1 MNATR
6 VLEGRREGELLAFS
20 SVRRMTDTLSK
31 RCREQSW
38 VRTSVATLDRFRTMT
53 GYADLETL
61 REQALADPV
70 VAEGALA
77 SFAAALASYTESQV
91 SALAMGAK
99 IWFRL
104 NGIGVPWR
112 PLGGMSSSSI
122 LATIDQQG
130 IERVILLALIGSGL
144 QLAELLRLRV
154 GDVGSLDADGRL
166 IPDVEAD
173 PLAVQFIPRRGK
185 QVERVTFLTYQARQ
199 ALLAS
204 LEQRADKSAVG
215 AKHSNALHF
224 VPLRPLRSI
233 TDIHRTHALDL
244 DAPLLAE
251 SDGSQVTAQSIARA
265 RRRSRA
271 LIRAGS
277 EVNVTLCRATGDFFR
292 EWGLPGSRFVGPEEL
307 PMEEYR

>member
-6 VLEGRREGELLAFS
+6 VLEGRRESGLLAFS
-20 SVRRMTDTLSK
+20 SVRRMTDILSK

-38 VRTSVATLDRFRTMT
+38 VRTSVATLDRFRTMS

-104 NGIGVPWR
+104 NGIAVPWR

-204 LEQRADKSAVG
+204 LEQGADTSAIG
-215 AKHSNALHF
+215 AIHR
-224 VPLRPLRSI
+224 PLRPIRA
-233 TDIHRTHALDL
+233 IHRTHPLDL

-251 SDGSQVTAQSIARA
+251 SDGSPVTAQSVARA

-292 EWGLPGSRFVGPEEL
+292 EWGLPGSRFVGPEDL

>member
-6 VLEGRREGELLAFS
+6 VLAGRREGELLAFP
-20 SVRRMTDTLSK
+20 SVLRMTDILSK

-38 VRTSVATLDRFRTMT
+38 VRTSVATLDRFRTMS
-53 GYADLETL
+53 GHADLEAL

-77 SFAAALASYTESQV
+77 SFAAALAGYTESQV

-104 NGIGVPWR
+104 NGIAVPWR
-112 PLGGMSSSSI
+112 PLGGMSSSPI
-122 LATIDQQG
+122 LAAVDQQG

-166 IPDVEAD
+166 IPDIEAD
-173 PLAVQFIPRRGK
+173 PLAVQFTPRRGR
-185 QVERVTFLTYQARQ
+185 QVERITFLTYQARQ
-199 ALLAS
+199 ALFAS
-204 LEQRADKSAVG
+204 LEQRAINPASM
-215 AKHSNALHF
+215 HS
-224 VPLRPLRSI
+224 
-233 TDIHRTHALDL
+233 LDL
-244 DAPLLAE
+244 DAPLLAQ
-251 SDGSQVTAQSIARA
+251 SGGSKVTAESVARA

-271 LIRAGS
+271 LIQAGS
-277 EVNVTLCRATGDFFR
+277 EVNVTLCRTTGDFFR

>member
-6 VLEGRREGELLAFS
+6 VLAGRREGELLAFP
-20 SVRRMTDTLSK
+20 SVLRMTDILSK

-53 GYADLETL
+53 GHADLEAL

-70 VAEGALA
+70 MAEDALA
-77 SFAAALASYTESQV
+77 SFAAALAGYTESQV

-104 NGIGVPWR
+104 NGIVVPWR
-112 PLGGMSSSSI
+112 PLGGMSSSPI
-122 LATIDQQG
+122 LAAVDQQG

-144 QLAELLRLRV
+144 QLAELLRLRA

-166 IPDVEAD
+166 IPDIEAD
-173 PLAVQFIPRRGK
+173 PLAVQFTPRRGR
-185 QVERVTFLTYQARQ
+185 QVERITFLTYQARQ

-204 LEQRADKSAVG
+204 LEQGSINRAS
-215 AKHSNALHF
+215 
-224 VPLRPLRSI
+224 
-233 TDIHRTHALDL
+233 THPLDL
-244 DAPLLAE
+244 DAPLLAQ
-251 SDGSQVTAQSIARA
+251 SDGSKVTAESVARA

-271 LIRAGS
+271 LIRTGS
-277 EVNVTLCRATGDFFR
+277 EVNVTLCRTTGDFFR

-307 PMEEYR
+307 PMEEYL

>member
-6 VLEGRREGELLAFS
+6 VLAGRREGELLAFP
-20 SVRRMTDTLSK
+20 SVLRMTDILSQ

-38 VRTSVATLDRFRTMT
+38 VRTSVATLDRFRTMS
-53 GYADLETL
+53 GHADLEAL

-77 SFAAALASYTESQV
+77 SFAAALAGYTESQV

-104 NGIGVPWR
+104 NGIAVPWR
-112 PLGGMSSSSI
+112 PLGGKSSSPI
-122 LATIDQQG
+122 LAAVDQQG

-144 QLAELLRLRV
+144 QLAELLRLSV

-166 IPDVEAD
+166 IADIEAD
-173 PLAVQFIPRRGK
+173 PLAVRYTPRRGK
-185 QVERVTFLTYQARQ
+185 QIERITFLTYQARQ

-204 LEQRADKSAVG
+204 LQQD
-215 AKHSNALHF
+215 
-224 VPLRPLRSI
+224 
-233 TDIHRTHALDL
+233 TIHPLDL
-244 DAPLLAE
+244 DAPLIAQ
-251 SDGSQVTAQSIARA
+251 SDGSKVTAESVARA

-271 LIRAGS
+271 LIQAGS
-277 EVNVTLCRATGDFFR
+277 EVNVTLCRTTGDFFR
-292 EWGLPGSRFVGPEEL
+292 EWGLPGSHFEGPEEL
-307 PMEEYR
+307 NIEEYI

>member
-6 VLEGRREGELLAFS
+6 VLAGRREGELLAFP
-20 SVRRMTDTLSK
+20 SVLHMTDILSQ

-38 VRTSVATLDRFRTMT
+38 VRTSVATLDRFRTMS
-53 GYADLETL
+53 GHADLEAL

-77 SFAAALASYTESQV
+77 SFAAALAGYTESQV

-104 NGIGVPWR
+104 NGIAVPWR
-112 PLGGMSSSSI
+112 PLGGKYSSPI
-122 LATIDQQG
+122 LAAVDQQG

-144 QLAELLRLRV
+144 RLAELLRLST

-166 IPDVEAD
+166 IADIEAD
-173 PLAVQFIPRRGK
+173 PLAVRYTPRRGK
-185 QVERVTFLTYQARQ
+185 QIERITFLTYQARQ

-204 LEQRADKSAVG
+204 LQQD
-215 AKHSNALHF
+215 
-224 VPLRPLRSI
+224 
-233 TDIHRTHALDL
+233 TIHPLDL
-244 DAPLLAE
+244 DAPLIAQ
-251 SDGSQVTAQSIARA
+251 SDGSKVTAESVARA

-271 LIRAGS
+271 LIQAGS
-277 EVNVTLCRATGDFFR
+277 EVNVTLCRTTGDFFR
-292 EWGLPGSRFVGPEEL
+292 EWGLPGSHFEGPEEL
-307 PMEEYR
+307 NIEEYI

>member
-6 VLEGRREGELLAFS
+6 VLAGRREGELLAFP
-20 SVRRMTDTLSK
+20 SVLRMTDILSQ

-38 VRTSVATLDRFRTMT
+38 VRTSVATLDRFRTMS
-53 GYADLETL
+53 GHADLEAL

-77 SFAAALASYTESQV
+77 SFAAALAGYTESQV

-104 NGIGVPWR
+104 NGIAVPWR
-112 PLGGMSSSSI
+112 PLGGKSSSPI
-122 LATIDQQG
+122 LAAVDQQG

-144 QLAELLRLRV
+144 RLAELLRLST

-166 IPDVEAD
+166 IADIEAD
-173 PLAVQFIPRRGK
+173 PLAVRYTPRRGK
-185 QVERVTFLTYQARQ
+185 QIERITFLTYQARQ

-204 LEQRADKSAVG
+204 LQQD
-215 AKHSNALHF
+215 
-224 VPLRPLRSI
+224 
-233 TDIHRTHALDL
+233 TIHPLDL
-244 DAPLLAE
+244 DAPLIAQ
-251 SDGSQVTAQSIARA
+251 SDGSKVTAESVARA

-271 LIRAGS
+271 LIQAGS
-277 EVNVTLCRATGDFFR
+277 EVNVTLCRTTGDFFR
-292 EWGLPGSRFVGPEEL
+292 EWGLPGSHFEGPEEL
-307 PMEEYR
+307 NIEEYI